1 MITIDKTWIENTNVV
16 SRKRHA
22 IFTFNTGSLIYFRN
36 RCEAHGYFVMEDFD
50 NNVSNEVILEK
61 VNSLC
66 SNGVNTY
73 LFGFIGS
80 DLSFTYEE
88 CDTVLNYLKKLYKK
102 LNKMD
107 FFDIKYITDSAKYL
121 LKYRSKDF
129 ADKIVEEYFVKGSK
143 DITDSLIEAITYHGA
158 TPEMYSALLGRIS
171 YIRESVEAINPIDI
185 ESISNDRVQLTIKFE
200 LIKSMLEL
208 LVNFP
213 YLSCKVTLPSGK
225 IIVSKTNNTFYLIA
239 PYLQELKEIRE
250 ILSKKIEKMREVRNV
265 LTQVDHSYDETY
277 KYARVLTPLS
287 NTLFPLKRLV
297 LMNENYG
304 IEYIKHAY
312 TGWDTSIISDNA
324 FLRDSRN
331 DNTFTDEWFKDYA
344 VSVKR
349 TGLIP
354 MRVSHSCRVKLT
366 SELC

>member
-1 MITIDKTWIENTNVV
+1 MISIDKTWIENTNLG

-22 IFTFNTGSLIYFRN
+22 IFTVNTGSLIYFRN
-36 RCEAHGYFVMEDFD
+36 RCETCGYFVTEDFD
-50 NNVSNEVILEK
+50 NNVSNDVILEK
-61 VNSLC
+61 VNSLG
-66 SNGVNTY
+66 SNSVNIY
-73 LFGFIGS
+73 LFGFLGS

-88 CDTVLNYLKKLYKK
+88 CDIVLNYLKKVYKK
-102 LNKMD
+102 LNKMN
-107 FFDIKYITDSAKYL
+107 FFDAKYITDSAKYL
-121 LKYRSKDF
+121 LEYRSKDF
-129 ADKIVEEYFVKGSK
+129 ADKIVEEYFVNGSK

-225 IIVSKTNNTFYLIA
+225 IIVSKTNNMFYLIA
-239 PYLQELKEIRE
+239 PYLQELKEIWE
-250 ILSKKIEKMREVRNV
+250 MLSKKIEKMREVRNV
-265 LTQVDHSYDETY
+265 LTHVDHSYNETQ

-287 NTLFPLKRLV
+287 NTLFALKRLI

-312 TGWDTSIISDNA
+312 TGWDASIISGKA

-331 DNTFTDEWFKDYA
+331 ENTFTDEWFKDYA
-344 VSVKR
+344 ISVKR
-349 TGLIP
+349 AGLVP
-354 MRVSHSCRVKLT
+354 MRLSHSCRIKLT

>member
-1 MITIDKTWIENTNVV
+1 MITIDKTWIENTNSY

-22 IFTFNTGSLIYFRN
+22 IFTVNTGSLIYFRN
-36 RCEAHGYFVMEDFD
+36 RCETCGYFVTEDFD
-50 NNVSNEVILEK
+50 NNVPNDIILEK
-61 VNSLC
+61 VNSLG
-66 SNGVNTY
+66 SNCVNIY
-73 LFGFIGS
+73 LFS
-80 DLSFTYEE
+80 CLDSNLSFTYEE
-88 CDTVLNYLKKLYKK
+88 CDIVLNYLKKLYKK

-107 FFDIKYITDSAKYL
+107 FFGIKYITDSVKYL
-121 LKYRSKDF
+121 LEYRSKDF

-143 DITDSLIEAITYHGA
+143 DITDSLIEAITYYGA

-185 ESISNDRVQLTIKFE
+185 ENISNDRVQLTIKFE

-265 LTQVDHSYDETY
+265 LTQVDHSYNETQ
-277 KYARVLTPLS
+277 KYARVLITLS

-297 LMNENYG
+297 LTNENYG

-312 TGWDTSIISDNA
+312 TGWGTSIISDSA

-331 DNTFTDEWFKDYA
+331 ENTFTDEWFKDYA
-344 VSVKR
+344 VSIRR

-354 MRVSHSCRVKLT
+354 MRLSHSCRLRLT